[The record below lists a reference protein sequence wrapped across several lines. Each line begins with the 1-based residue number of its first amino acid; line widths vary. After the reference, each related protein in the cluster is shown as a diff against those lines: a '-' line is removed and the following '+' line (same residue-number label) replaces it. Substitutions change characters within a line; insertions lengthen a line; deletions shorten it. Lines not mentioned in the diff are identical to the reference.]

1 MDRFFESIDITA
13 QLRNALR
20 AVRSIPNGIPSLL
33 LALIFGLSC
42 YVLWPWIW
50 FLDLDSTRVFGEAKA
65 AIVAGAGVPFFDPAA
80 FGWSLLGG
88 LLLFTLIELG
98 SPVLARY
105 GVAPAAWLL
114 WAAICIDAYT
124 DYPRVQ
130 ALMEPNRAWFVAEAG
145 GFWGTGLFWLARAA
159 LLFVAT
165 IGLELAFVVLA
176 VCAVALLLKTFM
188 GGPRRAAVATGD

>member
-20 AVRSIPNGIPSLL
+20 AVRSIPNGFPSLL
-33 LALIFGLSC
+33 LALIFGMSC

-50 FLDLDSTRVFGEAKA
+50 FLDLDSTRAFGQARA
-65 AIVAGAGVPFFDPAA
+65 AIVADAGVPFFDPAA

-88 LLLFTLIELG
+88 LFLFTLIELG
-98 SPVLARY
+98 SPVLARF

-114 WAAICIDAYT
+114 WAAICVDSYT
-124 DYPRVQ
+124 DYPRVA
-130 ALMEPNRAWFVAEAG
+130 ALMEPNRTWFVTEAG
-145 GFWGTGLFWLARAA
+145 TFWGTGLFWVVRAG

-188 GGPRRAAVATGD
+188 GGPRRAAVAT